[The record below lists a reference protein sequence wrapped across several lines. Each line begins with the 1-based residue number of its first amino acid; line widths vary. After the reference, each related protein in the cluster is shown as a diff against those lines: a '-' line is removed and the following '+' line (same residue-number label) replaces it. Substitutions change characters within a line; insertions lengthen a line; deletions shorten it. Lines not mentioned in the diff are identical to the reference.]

1 MHTHISNVESR
12 KKTTNKHIAI
22 DDDIILLCTACTHHK
37 AYRFEYVCRM
47 NQYSA
52 RVLCIRF
59 FFFASRSLWTVRLF
73 LSLCC
78 PSYFLINI
86 NIFVKAFVLHCF
98 HMRCNTLCT
107 QFLFVCRRM
116 SCVFNSFFLSLFLSG
131 FSFVLCAHPSLVHI
145 AYSFVWCAK
154 YSYDFNVVKR
164 KIDSMLEIFFF
175 FHSLL
180 FHGIRNPAG

>member
-1 MHTHISNVESR
+1 MMTLYCYVLLVLTIKRIDSNTCAKWINTVR
-12 KKTTNKHIAI
+12 VYF
-22 DDDIILLCTACTHHK
+22 
-37 AYRFEYVCRM
+37 AY
-47 NQYSA
+47 SS
-52 RVLCIRF
+52 L
-59 FFFASRSLWTVRLF
+59 FFASRSLWTVRLC

-175 FHSLL
+175 FHSLS
-180 FHGIRNPAG
+180 FHVIWNPVG